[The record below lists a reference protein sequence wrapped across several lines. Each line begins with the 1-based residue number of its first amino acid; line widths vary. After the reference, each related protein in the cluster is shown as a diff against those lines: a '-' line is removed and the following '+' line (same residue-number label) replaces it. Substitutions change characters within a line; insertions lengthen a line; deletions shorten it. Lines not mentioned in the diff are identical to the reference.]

1 MEIRHIYYKTE
12 DAAYTISYVL
22 TRKQVKYINLRIKSN
37 GEVAVSAHR
46 RVPATYVDK
55 FVESKAPFILE
66 ALERVEKRREE
77 TGDRP
82 HNYET
87 GEIFRLL
94 GRDYTLVVEEAG
106 AAGETLFLTGENA
119 EAGAAGETFSQ
130 TGREE
135 IFFRGDSLVLR
146 TKWPDHYPHKKNMME
161 KWMRFFTRKTFSEII
176 DWAYP
181 QFVPHGAPYPVWTV
195 RTMTSRWGSCQPQT
209 GKITLNSKLI
219 FYPKEAIEYV
229 VVHEFAHFAHP
240 DHSRAFW
247 ALVAEIMPDYK
258 ERKKLLNS

>member
-12 DAAYTISYVL
+12 DAAHTISYVL

-106 AAGETLFLTGENA
+106 L
-119 EAGAAGETFSQ
+119 
-130 TGREE
+130 EE

-181 QFVPHGAPYPVWTV
+181 QFVPYGAPYPVWTV
-195 RTMTSRWGSCQPQT
+195 RSMTSRWGSCQPQT
-209 GKITLNSKLI
+209 GKITLNSKLV

-240 DHSRAFW
+240 DHSKAFW
-247 ALVAEIMPDYK
+247 TLVAEIMPDYK
-258 ERKKLLNS
+258 ERKKLLNG

>member
-1 MEIRHIYYKTE
+1 MKKRIVCFGDSNTWG
-12 DAAYTISYVL
+12 
-22 TRKQVKYINLRIKSN
+22 YIPTGGR
-37 GEVAVSAHR
+37 
-46 RVPATYVDK
+46 YD
-55 FVESKAPFILE
+55 
-66 ALERVEKRREE
+66 EE
-77 TGDRP
+77 TRWP
-82 HNYET
+82 MRMEK
-87 GEIFRLL
+87 LL

-106 AAGETLFLTGENA
+106 L
-119 EAGAAGETFSQ
+119 
-130 TGREE
+130 EE

-161 KWMRFFTRKTFSEII
+161 KWIRFFTRKTFLEII

-181 QFVPHGAPYPVWTV
+181 QFVPYGAPYPVWTV
-195 RTMTSRWGSCQPQT
+195 RSMTSRWGSCQPQT

-240 DHSRAFW
+240 DHSKAFW

-258 ERKKLLNS
+258 ERKKLLNG

>member
-106 AAGETLFLTGENA
+106 L
-119 EAGAAGETFSQ
+119 
-130 TGREE
+130 EE
-135 IFFRGDSLVLR
+135 IFFRGDSLVLW

-181 QFVPHGAPYPVWTV
+181 QFVPYGAPYPVWTV
-195 RTMTSRWGSCQPQT
+195 RAMTSRWGSCQPQT

>member
-106 AAGETLFLTGENA
+106 L
-119 EAGAAGETFSQ
+119 
-130 TGREE
+130 EE
-135 IFFRGDSLVLR
+135 IFFRGDSLVLW

-181 QFVPHGAPYPVWTV
+181 QFDPYGAPYPVWTV
-195 RTMTSRWGSCQPQT
+195 RAMTSRWGSCQPQT

-258 ERKKLLNS
+258 ERKKLLNG

>member
-1 MEIRHIYYKTE
+1 M
-12 DAAYTISYVL
+12 
-22 TRKQVKYINLRIKSN
+22 
-37 GEVAVSAHR
+37 
-46 RVPATYVDK
+46 
-55 FVESKAPFILE
+55 
-66 ALERVEKRREE
+66 
-77 TGDRP
+77 
-82 HNYET
+82 
-87 GEIFRLL
+87 L

-106 AAGETLFLTGENA
+106 AAGETL
-119 EAGAAGETFSQ
+119 SQ

-135 IFFRGDSLVLR
+135 IFFRGDSLVLW

-181 QFVPHGAPYPVWTV
+181 QFVPYGAPYPVWTV
-195 RTMTSRWGSCQPQT
+195 RAMTSRWGSCQPQT

-240 DHSRAFW
+240 DHSKAFW

-258 ERKKLLNS
+258 ERKKLLNG

>member
-22 TRKQVKYINLRIKSN
+22 NRKQVKYINLRIKSN

-77 TGDRP
+77 TGDQP

-94 GRDYTLVVEEAG
+94 GRDYTLVVEEA
-106 AAGETLFLTGENA
+106 
-119 EAGAAGETFSQ
+119 
-130 TGREE
+130 GREE

-181 QFVPHGAPYPVWTV
+181 QFVPYGAPYPVWTV
-195 RTMTSRWGSCQPQT
+195 RAMTSRWGSCQPQT

-240 DHSRAFW
+240 DHSKAFW
-247 ALVAEIMPDYK
+247 TLVAEIMPDYK
-258 ERKKLLNS
+258 ERKKLLNG

>member
-22 TRKQVKYINLRIKSN
+22 NRKQVKYINLRIKSN

-77 TGDRP
+77 TGDQP

-94 GRDYTLVVEEAG
+94 GRNYTLVVEEAG
-106 AAGETLFLTGENA
+106 L
-119 EAGAAGETFSQ
+119 
-130 TGREE
+130 EE

-176 DWAYP
+176 DWAYL
-181 QFVPHGAPYPVWTV
+181 QFVPYGAPYPVWTV
-195 RTMTSRWGSCQPQT
+195 RSMTSRWGSCQPQT

-258 ERKKLLNS
+258 ERKKLLNG

>member
-106 AAGETLFLTGENA
+106 L
-119 EAGAAGETFSQ
+119 
-130 TGREE
+130 EE
-135 IFFRGDSLVLR
+135 IFFRGDSLVLW

-161 KWMRFFTRKTFSEII
+161 KWMRFFTQKTFSEII

-181 QFVPHGAPYPVWTV
+181 QFDPYGAPYPVWTV

-258 ERKKLLNS
+258 ERKKLLNG

>member
-22 TRKQVKYINLRIKSN
+22 NRKQVKYINLRIKSN

-77 TGDRP
+77 TGDQP

-106 AAGETLFLTGENA
+106 
-119 EAGAAGETFSQ
+119 
-130 TGREE
+130 REE
-135 IFFRGDSLVLR
+135 IFFLGDSLVLR

-161 KWMRFFTRKTFSEII
+161 KWIRFFTRRTFAEII

-181 QFVPHGAPYPVWTV
+181 QFVSYGAPYPACFVPA
-195 RTMTSRWGSCQPQT
+195 G
-209 GKITLNSKLI
+209 
-219 FYPKEAIEYV
+219 Y
-229 VVHEFAHFAHP
+229 
-240 DHSRAFW
+240 D
-247 ALVAEIMPDYK
+247 
-258 ERKKLLNS
+258 

>member
-66 ALERVEKRREE
+66 ALERVEKRWEE

-94 GRDYTLVVEEAG
+94 GHDYTLVVEEAG
-106 AAGETLFLTGENA
+106 L
-119 EAGAAGETFSQ
+119 
-130 TGREE
+130 EE

-181 QFVPHGAPYPVWTV
+181 QFIPHGAPYPVWTV
-195 RTMTSRWGSCQPQT
+195 RAMTSRWGSCQPQT

-240 DHSRAFW
+240 DHSKAFW

-258 ERKKLLNS
+258 ERKKLLNG